1 MREFISLRNGAAMA
15 AALMLVT
22 TPALAGKADR
32 ARSAIAEAQGKID
45 AANKI
50 GVSGETPHLQ
60 AEAEASL
67 RQARE
72 DLKSGHK
79 EAAISEANHASQLA
93 DTALGEAQRRKNQAE
108 ADQRASTEAA
118 AAAAQQQ
125 TLEANARADQA
136 QQNAAAAAADAAA
149 ARAAAATPVVV
160 PQPATTT
167 VTTQTEKVASSSSGA
182 TVRRPVK
189 RTVVRHK
196 TSHPASA
203 VTEKTTTTVTT
214 TPNQ

>member
-15 AALMLVT
+15 AALMLAS

-45 AANKI
+45 AADKI
-50 GVSGETPHLQ
+50 GLSGETPHLQ

-79 EAAISEANHASQLA
+79 EAAISEANRASQLA

-108 ADQRASTEAA
+108 ANQRASAEAA

-125 TLEANARADQA
+125 TLEANARAAEA

-149 ARAAAATPVVV
+149 ARAAAAPVVV
-160 PQPATTT
+160 AQPATTT
-167 VTTQTEKVASSSSGA
+167 VTTQTEKVAASSSVAA
-182 TVRRPVK
+182 TRRPVK
-189 RTVVRHK
+189 RTVVHRRA
-196 TSHPASA
+196 SHPAAA

-214 TPNQ
+214 TPN